1 VPERCPSAVLRAAS
15 AAQRAK
21 FFCPETDAGGHAKG
35 AGSEIPLSVAA
46 VNKTTQ
52 SALAAEDYFFS
63 GQKSAIQ
70 KDNNRYF

>member
-1 VPERCPSAVLRAAS
+1 LPFCGSSRGICCPAGQS
-15 AAQRAK
+15 

-35 AGSEIPLSVAA
+35 ADSEIPLSVAA
-46 VNKTTQ
+46 VNKTTE

-63 GQKSAIQ
+63 GHKSAVQ

>member
-1 VPERCPSAVLRAAS
+1 LPFCGSSRGICCPAGKV
-15 AAQRAK
+15 
-21 FFCPETDAGGHAKG
+21 FCPETDAGGHAKG

-46 VNKTTQ
+46 VNKTTE
-52 SALAAEDYFFS
+52 SALAAEDYFFR